1 MSFITVLRRS
11 VLICCVFTASMV
23 QAQNVKQDSAFL
35 RANYTKLERM
45 IPMRDGVKLFT
56 AIYVPKDESATYP
69 FLLMRTP
76 YSCSPYGEAEYP
88 RRIVANTGLLH
99 ERYIF
104 VKQDVR
110 GRYMSEGQF
119 EEVTPHVANKK
130 SKKDVDESSDTF
142 DTIEWLLKNIKNNNG
157 RAGIF
162 GISYPGFY
170 ATASLPGAHPAL
182 KAVSPQAPV
191 TDEFQGDDAY
201 HNGAFFLMDN
211 MSFMNYFDHPR
222 KSPWK
227 QYPEI
232 TEIEI
237 EDTYT
242 FFQKL
247 GPIGQVNEK
256 YLKHKSKIWD
266 EYLAHPTYDSY
277 WQSRNIRQHLKDI
290 KPAVLV
296 VGGWFDAEDLFGALR
311 TYEAIEKQSPNNTNR
326 LIMGP
331 WTHGAWSSRD
341 WSSYVSYAFGANTAE
356 FFKVMEANFFNFY
369 LKDKGKFDVPKATV
383 FETGSNTWR
392 SYDAWPPAKAVK
404 KNLYLQEGKGL
415 SFTAPTKR
423 KSYDEYVS
431 DPANPVPYTKDKIG
445 DRDPTYMAA
454 DQRFVANRP
463 DVQVFQTDL
472 LDADVVVSG
481 PIGVTL
487 YFSTTGTDA
496 DFVVKVIDVTPKG
509 DTATIQQLVRGDVFR
524 GKFRNSFE
532 KPEPFVPGQVT
543 PVKFQLNDVA
553 HAFKKGHRIMVQIQ
567 HSWYPLVDMNPQKF
581 MNIPDAKPSDFQKAT
596 HRLYHDEGRASF
608 VEILSEPY

>member
-1 MSFITVLRRS
+1 MTFNKLYAAGVL
-11 VLICCVFTASMV
+11 VWLLCLA
-23 QAQNVKQDSAFL
+23 QLAPAQNLKQDSAYL
-35 RANYTKLERM
+35 RTNYIKLERM

-56 AIYVPKDESATYP
+56 AIYVPKDESASYP
-69 FLLMRTP
+69 FLITRTP
-76 YSCSPYGEAEYP
+76 YSCAPYGENNYP
-88 RRIVANTGLLH
+88 RRVVSNTTLLY
-99 ERYIF
+99 EKYIF

-110 GRYMSEGQF
+110 GRYMSEGNF
-119 EEVTPHVANKK
+119 EEVTPHIADKK

-222 KSPWK
+222 SSPWK
-227 QYPEI
+227 QYPPI
-232 TEIEI
+232 TSIEMNN
-237 EDTYT
+237 TYP
-242 FFQKL
+242 FFKEL
-247 GPIGQVNEK
+247 GPIKQVNDK

-277 WQSRNIRQHLKDI
+277 WQNRNIRQHLKDI

-311 TYEAIEKQSPNNTNR
+311 TYEAIEKQTTSNNNR
-326 LIMGP
+326 LVMGP
-331 WTHGAWSSRD
+331 WTHGAWAGRD
-341 WSSYVSYAFGANTAE
+341 WSSYVSYTFGANTTE
-356 FFKVMEANFFNFY
+356 FYKVMESSFFNFY
-369 LKDKGKFDVPKATV
+369 LKDKGKFNVPEATV
-383 FETGSNTWR
+383 FETGSNQWR
-392 SYDAWPPAKAVK
+392 TYDAWPPAKAVK
-404 KNLYLQEGKGL
+404 KKLYMQEGKLL
-415 SFTAPTKR
+415 SFTEPTKR
-423 KSYDEYVS
+423 SSFDEYVS
-431 DPANPVPYTKDKIG
+431 DPANPVPYTAAVLD
-445 DRDPTYMAA
+445 DRDPSYMAA

-463 DVQVFQTDL
+463 DVRVYQTGV

-481 PIGVTL
+481 PIGVNL
-487 YFSTTGTDA
+487 FFSTTGTDA
-496 DFVVKVIDVTPKG
+496 DFVVKLIDVMPNG

-532 KPEPFVPGQVT
+532 KPEAFVAGQVT
-543 PVKFQLNDVA
+543 PVKFQLNDIA
-553 HAFKKGHRIMVQIQ
+553 HAFKKGHRIMVQVQ
-567 HSWYPLVDMNPQKF
+567 HSWFPLVDINPQKF
-581 MNIPDAKPSDFQKAT
+581 INIPDAEPTDFQKAT
-596 HRLYHDEGRASF
+596 HRLYHDASHASYIELG
-608 VEILSEPY
+608 VME